1 MHRRRAAE
9 LLLILGAYR
18 FHQCHIITTA
28 EIQQQQQENFLL
40 MTTTIIINTLAINV
54 DECLTSRRMLKSACV
69 YILKSTSRRLIMI
82 DLKLHDDSVDDDV
95 SH

>member
-1 MHRRRAAE
+1 MPHNNYSRNPAAAAGE
-9 LLLILGAYR
+9 FLINNNL
-18 FHQCHIITTA
+18 
-28 EIQQQQQENFLL
+28 
-40 MTTTIIINTLAINV
+40 TTTIIINTLAINV